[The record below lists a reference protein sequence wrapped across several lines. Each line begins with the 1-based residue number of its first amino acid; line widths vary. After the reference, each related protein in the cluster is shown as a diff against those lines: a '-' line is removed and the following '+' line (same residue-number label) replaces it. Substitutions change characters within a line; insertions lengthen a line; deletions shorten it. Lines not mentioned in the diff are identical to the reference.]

1 MQRRVQGYLVP
12 FLFPMLK
19 SLLQGATLAVALTGV
34 SGCASGPVT
43 PPTTPEQRAEE
54 LEGVRQLPELTRSF
68 RIRIGQLLGLEEAL
82 KTRASELASSN
93 PDQARAL
100 LEQAAILRR
109 QIDASAAGVP
119 QMLQAHAAASHRTH
133 REVLVNLRAAGIQ
146 VFDTPESVR
155 PLIERLISES
165 RQRGQEIAT
174 LRREIENLRNGN
186 FQQEISQREE
196 KIAQLEAQQRQID
209 GAYLDANWG
218 EEERSFAHWDQISE
232 LLIEIDSAYQSGLGV
247 SPVAPA
253 IPAPPQK

>member
-1 MQRRVQGYLVP
+1 MQRRVQDYLVP

-34 SGCASGPVT
+34 SGCASGPET
-43 PPTTPEQRAEE
+43 PPITPEQRAEE
-54 LEGVRQLPELTRSF
+54 LEGVRQLPELTRNF

-119 QMLQAHAAASHRTH
+119 QMLQAHTAASYRTH

-146 VFDTPESVR
+146 VFAVPESIR
-155 PLIERLISES
+155 PLIERLRNES

-174 LRREIENLRNGN
+174 LRREIASLQNGN
-186 FQQEISQREE
+186 FQQEISQREA
-196 KIAQLEAQQRQID
+196 KIAELEAQQQQIN

-218 EEERSFAHWDQISE
+218 EEERSIHHWDGAFE
-232 LLIEIDSAYQSGLGV
+232 LLIEIDSAFQSGLGV
-247 SPVAPA
+247 SPTAPA
-253 IPAPPQK
+253 IAAPPQK